1 MKKSSETNA
10 SVTTKLSSTEPEQDP
25 NKNSNESEY
34 EDWFLFNW
42 WSYFDRNSSAELE
55 KKSSRENFIFM
66 DEYNLLYHFYV
77 EGRTIK
83 EVATFPPDVWIIICL
98 DLFNF

>member
-34 EDWFLFNW
+34 ED
-42 WSYFDRNSSAELE
+42 
-55 KKSSRENFIFM
+55 
-66 DEYNLLYHFYV
+66 
-77 EGRTIK
+77 
-83 EVATFPPDVWIIICL
+83 
-98 DLFNF
+98 